1 MNLESAASF
10 WVLRLLCGEDL
21 PAIAVDALEAGVDTP
36 ALRILAGE
44 RDPDVGELGR
54 LFLNALEESSLQLPT
69 RPEAFRNAAK
79 YYAEQILS
87 GEWAPYRGAHAIWWE
102 LCTLD
107 DAPESLM
114 MFRGLASEYEDF
126 EYPAKH
132 DAEAGM
138 ILWEIERQIVAE
150 ARSILES
157 SPKSSE

>member
-1 MNLESAASF
+1 MDLESAASF
-10 WVLRLLCGEDL
+10 WVLSLLSSEDL

-54 LFLNALEESSLQLPT
+54 LFLKVLEESSLQLPT

-79 YYAEQILS
+79 YYAERILS

-102 LCTLD
+102 LCILD

-114 MFRGLASEYEDF
+114 MFVGLASEYEDF
-126 EYPAKH
+126 EYRTKH
-132 DAEAGM
+132 DAEARR
-138 ILWEIERQIVAE
+138 IVSEIEAQIVLE
-150 ARSILES
+150 AKALLDS
-157 SPKSSE
+157 SCPEP